1 MKINIDLERHME
13 ARLLVSEFLAKC
25 GVFWSKLAAD
35 IEAFQLN
42 LVTTTYEEGAVTAGK
57 AEC

>member
-1 MKINIDLERHME
+1 ME
-13 ARLLVSEFLAKC
+13 ARLLASELLAKC

-35 IEAFQLN
+35 IEAFQLG
-42 LVTTTYEEGAVTAGK
+42 LVTTTYGEGAVTAGK